1 MYILIKAKEQTGLK
15 YTDIAEKTGLHKSAI
30 SKVLRG
36 TGYASLAMH
45 IRVGQAMGVSREAV
59 QAAWREEQIAK
70 IEAEIKASNTTIQEL
85 SET

>member
-1 MYILIKAKEQTGLK
+1 
-15 YTDIAEKTGLHKSAI
+15 
-30 SKVLRG
+30 
-36 TGYASLAMH
+36 MH
-45 IRVGQAMGVSREAV
+45 IRVGHALGVSREAV